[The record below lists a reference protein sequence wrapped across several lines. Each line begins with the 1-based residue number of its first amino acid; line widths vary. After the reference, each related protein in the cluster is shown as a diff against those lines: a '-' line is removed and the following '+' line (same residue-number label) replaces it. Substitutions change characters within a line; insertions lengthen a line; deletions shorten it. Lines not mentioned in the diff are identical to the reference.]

1 VKLINKEALTG
12 VSNIFIDRFSLRVW
26 DEVGR
31 EKWNNS
37 KLQIRDKVRD
47 RVSNQIKNLVY

>member
-1 VKLINKEALTG
+1 MKLINKEALTG